1 MTDKIEIFAMSED
14 GDRVVLITPWSAV
27 HYFSGAAAKEIGIPF
42 DWWFMLHLAY
52 EVKDQILNELGG
64 EHNSFLNSMADQ
76 AFASAGHILSFKWGR
91 INYTITFLA
100 MLLGGVAL
108 EDFVG

>member
-1 MTDKIEIFAMSED
+1 MSEKIELIAMSEE
-14 GDRVVLITPWSAV
+14 GGRVVFITPWSIV
-27 HYFSGAAAKEIGIPF
+27 HYIAGAAAKEIGIPF
-42 DWWFMLHLAY
+42 EWWFMLHLLY
-52 EVKDQILNELGG
+52 EIKDQILDELGG

-76 AFASAGHILSFKWGR
+76 AFTSAGHLLSFKWGR

-108 EDFVG
+108 DDMVG